1 MNRFKAMS
9 AALLLAVAGSA
20 AALEPAACRNVRFA
34 DVGWTD
40 IAATTGM
47 ASVVLEA
54 LGYRPSVTMASVP
67 IAFSGLK
74 TRQIDVFLGYW
85 SPSMTPLIEPYLKA
99 GQIKVLAEPN
109 LSGAKYT
116 LAVPDYVAAAGLRD
130 FKDIARFKAQLDGK
144 IYGIEAGNDGNR
156 LIDGMIRKQQYGLG
170 GFKLVE
176 SSEAGM
182 LAELERAER
191 RKKWMVF
198 LAWEPHPMN
207 VQHKLRYLSGGDAV
221 FGPNFGAAKVFTALP
236 PDYEARCANV
246 GRLLRNL
253 RFSTD
258 MENQVMGPIM
268 NKVRPETAARAGIF
282 EKEPGRAHELAGR
295 GEYLRRPAGAAC
307 RKPGAGAL
315 TACSEF

>member
-20 AALEPAACRNVRFA
+20 AALEPVACRNVRFA

-182 LAELERAER
+182 LAELERAEL

-268 NKVRPETAARAGIF
+268 NKVRPETAAREYLKKNPAVLTSW
-282 EKEPGRAHELAGR
+282 LAGVNTFD
-295 GEYLRRPAGAAC
+295 GRPGL
-307 RKPGAGAL
+307 PIVSQAL
-315 TACSEF
+315 AR

>member
-1 MNRFKAMS
+1 MNRIKAMF
-9 AALLLAVAGSA
+9 AALLLAACGG
-20 AALEPAACRNVRFA
+20 ALAQEPAACRNVRFV

-40 IAATTGM
+40 IAATTGL

-54 LGYRPSVTMASVP
+54 LGYRPVTTIASVP

-74 TRQIDVFLGYW
+74 SKQIDVFLGYW
-85 SPSMTPLIEPYLKA
+85 NPSMTPLIEPFLKA
-99 GQIKVLAEPN
+99 GQVKVLAEPN
-109 LSGAKYT
+109 LTGAKYT

-156 LIDGMIRKQQYGLG
+156 LIDGMIRARQYGLG
-170 GFKLVE
+170 GFRLVE

-182 LAELERAER
+182 LAELERAVR
-191 RKKWMVF
+191 QKKWMVF

-207 VQHKLRYLSGGDAV
+207 VRHKLRYLSGGDAV
-221 FGPNFGAAKVFTALP
+221 FGPNFGAAKVFTAVP
-236 PDYEARCANV
+236 PDYEARCPNV

-258 MENQVMGPIM
+258 MENRVMGPIM
-268 NKVRPETAARAGIF
+268 DKIRPETAARDYLKKNPA
-282 EKEPGRAHELAGR
+282 ALAGWLA
-295 GEYLRRPAGAAC
+295 GVNTFDGRPGLSVV
-307 RKPGAGAL
+307 GQAL
-315 TACSEF
+315 AR